1 MVQEALKTKIGH
13 NIDYSLSSFTS
24 RSTRPQ
30 QFDEPMNVLGSD
42 IKPEMTLKVTIKLR
56 KVFSRA
62 KPDPTGRKGC
72 VRCKMFVKKVKSRQ
86 PDAAM
91 SVEEFYC
98 DVGMKAVLR
107 NIRRYLLKMM
117 SLPLGS
123 VQKFHQSIL
132 QQECIE

>member
-1 MVQEALKTKIGH
+1 MA
-13 NIDYSLSSFTS
+13 
-24 RSTRPQ
+24 
-30 QFDEPMNVLGSD
+30 
-42 IKPEMTLKVTIKLR
+42 LKVTIKLR

-62 KPDPTGRKGC
+62 KPDPAGRKSC
-72 VRCKMFVKKVKSRQ
+72 VRCKMFQKKKIKSRQ
-86 PDAAM
+86 PDAAI

-123 VQKFHQSIL
+123 VHKVHQSIL
-132 QQECIE
+132 QRECIE